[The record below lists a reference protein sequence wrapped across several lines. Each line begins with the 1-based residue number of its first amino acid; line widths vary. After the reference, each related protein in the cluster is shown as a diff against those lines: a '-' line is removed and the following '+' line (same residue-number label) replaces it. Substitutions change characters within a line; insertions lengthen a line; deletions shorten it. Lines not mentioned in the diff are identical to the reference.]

1 MQVGHGPR
9 VVIVQDILISQFPQK
24 EKTPIT
30 GGGRVRCE
38 EVRDTC
44 QKILI
49 KLANDTNVRVARA
62 FFNPVKIPL
71 KTDTTVFFI
80 IYMRA
85 TQN

>member
-1 MQVGHGPR
+1 MTLVVGQAIYAAQVDMTGGFLVRLLIASFVQVGHGPR
-9 VVIVQDILISQFPQK
+9 VVIVQD
-24 EKTPIT
+24 
-30 GGGRVRCE
+30 
-38 EVRDTC
+38 
-44 QKILI
+44 ILI